1 MILLTLVHMRFSN
14 SAPLSTKCVQLSLH
28 LLEKVKS
35 VMHDKFRTYITVRQ
49 AMDVLQVSRSM
60 LYKLINDGF
69 LTRYKIGSRTFF
81 NKEEIYDFFEN
92 SAVRS

>member
-1 MILLTLVHMRFSN
+1 MILLTCVHMRFAN
-14 SAPLSTKCVQLSLH
+14 SAPLSAKCVQLSLH

-69 LTRYKIGSRTFF
+69 LTRYKVGSRTFF
-81 NKEEIYDFFEN
+81 NKEEIYDFLEN

>member
-1 MILLTLVHMRFSN
+1 MILLTCVHMRFAN
-14 SAPLSTKCVQLSLH
+14 SAPLSAKCVQLSLH

-69 LTRYKIGSRTFF
+69 LTRYKVGSRTFF

>member
-1 MILLTLVHMRFSN
+1 MILLTLVNTRFQN
-14 SAPLSTKCVQLSLH
+14 SAPLSTKCMQLSLY
-28 LLEKVKS
+28 LLEKEKS

-69 LTRYKIGSRTFF
+69 LTRYKVGSRTFF

>member
-1 MILLTLVHMRFSN
+1 MILLTCVHMRFAN
-14 SAPLSTKCVQLSLH
+14 SAPLSAKCVQLSLH

-69 LTRYKIGSRTFF
+69 LTRYKVGSRTFF
-81 NKEEIYDFFEN
+81 NMEEIYDFFEN

>member
-1 MILLTLVHMRFSN
+1 MRFAN
-14 SAPLSTKCVQLSLH
+14 SAPLSAKCVQLSLH

-69 LTRYKIGSRTFF
+69 LTRYKVGSRTFF
-81 NKEEIYDFFEN
+81 NMEEIYDFFEN